1 METKLTIMSEFF
13 KDPQKAFGIRELSRR
28 VRINHD
34 TVRQYLNKLVK
45 EGLIKKR
52 KETTFSTFTSN
63 ITPQYLNFKLYYNL
77 EKLRKSEFIDLLKK
91 EFDFPTIVL
100 FGSYV
105 KARDTKDSDI
115 DICIITN
122 IKKELQLKH
131 YEFLLNRKI
140 GLHFYTK
147 HEFQNLKQKN
157 PELINSF
164 ANGIVL
170 EGELEII

>member
-13 KDPQKAFGIRELSRR
+13 EDPQKAFGIRELSRR
-28 VRINHD
+28 VRINHA

-52 KETTFSTFTSN
+52 KETTFNTFTSN
-63 ITPQYLNFKLYYNL
+63 ITEQYLNFKLYYNL
-77 EKLRKSEFIDLLKK
+77 EKLRKSELIDLLKK

-105 KARDTKDSDI
+105 KARDAKDSDI
-115 DICIITN
+115 DICVITN

-131 YEFLLNRKI
+131 YESLLNRKI
-140 GLHFYTK
+140 GLHLYTK

-170 EGELEII
+170 DGELEII

>member
-13 KDPQKAFGIRELSRR
+13 EDPQKAFSIRELSRR
-28 VRINHD
+28 IRINHT
-34 TVRQYLNKLVK
+34 TVRQYLNKLLK

-63 ITPQYLNFKLYYNL
+63 LSQKYLNLKLYYNL
-77 EKLRKSEFIDLLKK
+77 EKLRKSEFIDFLKK
-91 EFDFPTIVL
+91 EFDFPIIVL
-100 FGSYV
+100 FGSYA

-115 DICIITN
+115 DICVITN
-122 IKKELQLKH
+122 IKKEPQLKH
-131 YEFLLNRKI
+131 YESLLNRKI
-140 GLHFYTK
+140 GIHLYTK

-164 ANGIVL
+164 ANGMVL